1 MGGTFSPTVFQGV
14 PFPALLH
21 QLPQHMRAL
30 MAALKIE
37 LR

>member
-14 PFPALLH
+14 PFPALLY